1 MALNKDD
8 LTQIDRRLDRR
19 LKSQKE
25 EILEEIDEKLD
36 EKLTNLKSE
45 FFERIDPILKEVVT
59 AREERPLIENR
70 MEKLERIHPKGRHQI
85 AS

>member
-1 MALNKDD
+1 MTLNKND
-8 LTQIDRRLDRR
+8 LTLIDKRLE
-19 LKSQKE
+19 LQKE

-59 AREERPLIENR
+59 AREERPLIVNR
-70 MEKLERIHPKGRHQI
+70 LEKLERIHPRGKRPLT
-85 AS
+85 S